1 MRESIIIDLL
11 ITFLEMPSFHAN
23 PESKGLFP
31 WQVKNTP
38 SSLSTF
44 FSGLSPISSPSKTR
58 GRE

>member
-11 ITFLEMPSFHAN
+11 IIFLEMPSFHAN

-38 SSLSTF
+38 SSLGTF
-44 FSGLSPISSPSKTR
+44 FLRFKPDFFPFKDKR
-58 GRE
+58 A